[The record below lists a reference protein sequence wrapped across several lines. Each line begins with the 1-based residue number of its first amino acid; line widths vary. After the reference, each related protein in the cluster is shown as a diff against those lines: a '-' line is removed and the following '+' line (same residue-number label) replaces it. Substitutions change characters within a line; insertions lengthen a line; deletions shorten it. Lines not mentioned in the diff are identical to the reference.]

1 MEFKGRIP
9 HAEVPEALR
18 ALDVYV
24 ALSRMDSF
32 GVAILEACSCALPVV
47 VSNADGPA
55 EVVVDGKTGYI
66 VAREDAH
73 AAADRL
79 QELVLNPELR
89 QRLGAAGR
97 ARVLSEY
104 TWSKSLDMMLDAYT
118 ETARLY
124 RATQPASV

>member
-1 MEFKGRIP
+1 MRPAGR
-9 HAEVPEALR
+9 
-18 ALDVYV
+18 
-24 ALSRMDSF
+24 
-32 GVAILEACSCALPVV
+32 GV
-47 VSNADGPA
+47 NADGPA

>member
-1 MEFKGRIP
+1 MRPAGR
-9 HAEVPEALR
+9 
-18 ALDVYV
+18 
-24 ALSRMDSF
+24 
-32 GVAILEACSCALPVV
+32 GV
-47 VSNADGPA
+47 NADGPA

-97 ARVLSEY
+97 AACSAN
-104 TWSKSLDMMLDAYT
+104 TPGAKAWI
-118 ETARLY
+118 
-124 RATQPASV
+124 